1 MEMIEYT
8 TNLGELLNDFEDRYD
23 LCGGLPF
30 LCKIILKVMAL
41 SESNHEVDVIEVF
54 KHHFPWLMTEDS
66 SLNVFEGFL
75 PPEFCADEFCGNLG
89 VEELRRK
96 VLNTLINA
104 HGADYQLTFT
114 VTEK

>member
-8 TNLGELLNDFEDRYD
+8 TTLGELLKDFECLYD

-30 LCKIILKVMAL
+30 LCKIILNVMAL
-41 SESNHEVDVIEVF
+41 SAERHNVDVIEVF
-54 KHHFPWLMTEDS
+54 RHHFPGLMTRTS
-66 SLNVFEGFL
+66 SMNIFEGFL
-75 PPEFCADEFCGNLG
+75 PPEFCEGLD

-96 VLNTLINA
+96 VLKTLIEEY
-104 HGADYQLTFT
+104 GPGYELTFT